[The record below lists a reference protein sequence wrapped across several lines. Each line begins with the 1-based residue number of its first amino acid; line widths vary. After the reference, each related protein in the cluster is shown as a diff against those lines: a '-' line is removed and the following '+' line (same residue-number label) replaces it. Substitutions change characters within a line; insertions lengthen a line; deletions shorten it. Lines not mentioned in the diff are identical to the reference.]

1 MKNYWLQQR
10 TERLEKARLEQKQ
23 QVERER
29 RAELMDEFDELCHRY
44 NAGFRWPWETGEKL
58 NEIFTLLAESI
69 VMAFSFGF
77 IHKEDA
83 IQEAV
88 LVAWEKIHRFCPKD
102 PKHERTAFNFFTTI
116 MLSHLRAVYRSQSK
130 VDKSAQ
136 DGNI

>member
-10 TERLEKARLEQKQ
+10 TERLEKARLEQEQ
-23 QVERER
+23 QIERER
-29 RAELMDEFDELCHRY
+29 RAELMAELDELCHRY
-44 NAGFRWPWETGEKL
+44 NSGDKYRNTGEKL
-58 NEIFTLLAESI
+58 NEIFTLMAESI

-77 IHKEDA
+77 TDKEDA

-102 PKHERTAFNFFTTI
+102 PKHEQTAFNFFVTI

>member
-10 TERLEKARLEQKQ
+10 TERLEKTRLEQEQ

-29 RAELMDEFDELCHRY
+29 RANMMAELDDLCRQHNSGNGYRY
-44 NAGFRWPWETGEKL
+44 TSEKI
-58 NEIFTLLAESI
+58 NSIFVLIAESI
-69 VMAFSFGF
+69 VDACNIVF
-77 IHKEDA
+77 IDRDEA
-83 IQEAV
+83 VQEAV

-102 PKHERTAFNFFTTI
+102 PKHKAFNFFTTV
-116 MLSHLRAVYRSQSK
+116 MLGHLRAVYRSRSK